1 MPDFDVAILGGGPAG
16 YVAAIRGAQLGGRVC
31 VIEPENLG
39 GTCVTWGCIPT
50 KTLIASAHVLKMAR
64 RAKEFGVIID
74 GTIRPDFPGMMAR
87 KDRVVDGLVKGV
99 EGLFK
104 SYGITRIKG
113 RGRLTGPG
121 RLKIDKVSSSED
133 GPGDVTAGKI
143 IIATGSRPA
152 QFPAFPSDG
161 KHILTSDDAMRL
173 KNLPKSFLIIGAGII
188 GCEFAFLLRTLGCEI
203 TMVEMLHRALA
214 TEDEDISKILE
225 RELKKEKIKLIV
237 NERIEKV
244 DVRGGGVVAR
254 LKGGDEIKAEKA
266 LVSIGRAF
274 NTDEIGLE
282 AVGVSLAKNK
292 SIAADSKMETNVP
305 GIYAAGDVAGGKLL
319 AHKGSAE
326 GIVAVSNALGVEK
339 EMNYL
344 AVPAGIFTHPEV
356 GSVGLTE
363 AQAREGDRPVK
374 VGRFLYRAIGKPH
387 ATGELVG
394 EVKIV
399 ADERTG
405 EILGAHIIGESAADL
420 IHEATLAMRWELTVE
435 ELAETIHVHPTVS
448 EALMEAAH
456 AVQGMSLHQPK
467 AAGTPGA

>member
-1 MPDFDVAILGGGPAG
+1 
-16 YVAAIRGAQLGGRVC
+16 
-31 VIEPENLG
+31 
-39 GTCVTWGCIPT
+39 
-50 KTLIASAHVLKMAR
+50 
-64 RAKEFGVIID
+64 
-74 GTIRPDFPGMMAR
+74 
-87 KDRVVDGLVKGV
+87 
-99 EGLFK
+99 
-104 SYGITRIKG
+104 
-113 RGRLTGPG
+113 
-121 RLKIDKVSSSED
+121 
-133 GPGDVTAGKI
+133 
-143 IIATGSRPA
+143 
-152 QFPAFPSDG
+152 
-161 KHILTSDDAMRL
+161 
-173 KNLPKSFLIIGAGII
+173 
-188 GCEFAFLLRTLGCEI
+188 
-203 TMVEMLHRALA
+203 MVEMLPRALA

-282 AVGVSLAKNK
+282 AVEVSLAKNK

-399 ADERTG
+399 ADEADRG
-405 EILGAHIIGESAADL
+405 DPGRPHHRRVSGRSHPRGDPGHALGAHGGGAGRNHPRPPHRLRGPHGGHPRRPGNESPPAQGGG
-420 IHEATLAMRWELTVE
+420 
-435 ELAETIHVHPTVS
+435 HPRRLNRS
-448 EALMEAAH
+448 
-456 AVQGMSLHQPK
+456 G
-467 AAGTPGA
+467 